1 MKKIIVL
8 LILIFTILSP
18 SYSQKNIT
26 GFMGIEFRDSPERCI
41 KKIKERFPDI
51 SYETKY
57 DEILF
62 YDIDFAGIAWPFLS
76 LDYFDNKLCRAQF
89 IINREYD
96 LENIYQILLS
106 KLERSYGVTFSSE
119 GTCSYIK
126 NNNATLMISYSKDD
140 ESSKKSSVLLY
151 IAYSDDRLIRLKY
164 ERENSDL

>member
-26 GFMGIEFRDSPERCI
+26 GFMGIEFGESPECCI

-51 SYETKY
+51 SYEIKN
-57 DEILF
+57 DEIF
-62 YDIDFAGIAWPFLS
+62 VFDIDFAGIKWTL
-76 LDYFDNKLCRAQF
+76 LRLEYFDNKLCSAHF
-89 IINREYD
+89 GIHSESD
-96 LENIYQILLS
+96 MEDIYQILLS

-119 GTCSYIK
+119 GTYSYIR
-126 NNNATLMISYSKDD
+126 NNNAILSIKYSKDD
-140 ESSKKSSVLLY
+140 ESSKKSNIILIS
-151 IAYSDDRLIRLKY
+151 YSDDRLRELKS

>member
-8 LILIFTILSP
+8 LILIFTILSH

-26 GFMGIEFRDSPERCI
+26 GFMGIELRDSPERCI

-51 SYETKY
+51 SYEIKN

-62 YDIDFAGIAWPFLS
+62 YDIDFAGIAWTFLR
-76 LDYFDNKLCRAQF
+76 LEYFDNKLCGAQF
-89 IINREYD
+89 WINRESD
-96 LENIYQILLS
+96 MENIYQILLS

-119 GTCSYIK
+119 GNCRYIR
-126 NNNATLMISYSKDD
+126 NNNALLMISYSKNDELSK
-140 ESSKKSSVLLY
+140 ESSVY
-151 IAYSDDRLIRLKY
+151 IAYSDDRLIRLKS

>member
-8 LILIFTILSP
+8 LILIFTILSH

-26 GFMGIEFRDSPERCI
+26 GFMGIELRDSPERCI

-51 SYETKY
+51 SYEIKN

-76 LDYFDNKLCRAQF
+76 LEYFDNKLCRAQF
-89 IINREYD
+89 VIIREYD
-96 LENIYQILLS
+96 LENTYQILLS

-119 GTCSYIK
+119 GNCRYIR
-126 NNNATLMISYSKDD
+126 NNNALLMISYSKDD
-140 ESSKKSSVLLY
+140 ESSKESSVY
-151 IAYSDDRLIRLKY
+151 IAYSDDRLRELKS

>member
-1 MKKIIVL
+1 MKNLTIL
-8 LILIFTILSP
+8 LILFFTTISP

-51 SYETKY
+51 SYEIKN

-62 YDIDFAGIAWPFLS
+62 YDIDFAGITWALLS
-76 LDYFDNKLCRAQF
+76 LEYFDNKLCRAQF
-89 IINREYD
+89 IIIREYD
-96 LENIYQILLS
+96 LENTYQILLS

-119 GTCSYIK
+119 GTYRYIR
-126 NNNATLMISYSKDD
+126 NNNAILSISYSKDD
-140 ESSKKSSVLLY
+140 ESSKESSVC
-151 IAYSDDRLIRLKY
+151 IAYSDDRLRELKS